1 MIRISQQ
8 MLFTNYISNM
18 NLSLGK
24 FMDLNIQ
31 ASSQKRINKPSDDP
45 AGMYRVL
52 NHRDVLRSIDN
63 YKTNIGTAKGWLKQ
77 ADETML
83 EMNTIITR
91 LKTLAEQGAT
101 GHLSADNR
109 EQISYEVREMYGQL
123 ISLANQRFEGKSIF
137 AGHKTEGSAFEA
149 AMWMRGNDHVDLSGV
164 NFKVEGD
171 SARTAIIQFT
181 EPGTNVV
188 ADPDPADPAVGFAF
202 RYSLDGGKT
211 FQDGV
216 VNQVANAYAPG
227 VDGLVLDMGSV
238 RVTLDATTPP
248 TVTGVDP
255 ANTNDTSGSWMWVY
269 PTARYMG
276 DDNDAPVT
284 VDKFGA
290 TPPWSPAPL
299 TASASGV
306 FNKNTL
312 VRVDDYDGVNTLTYS
327 YSLDGGSTWKENNTA
342 PAQPADTTA
351 LITVPGGTLTV
362 GFPNDVATDML
373 PPPPPPLYPAFKPQ
387 FSIRPR
393 TADIAM
399 EISPNESI
407 VVNGVGKDIFGGIY
421 KDPNDANPSL
431 VFADDRNKNLFDTVG
446 RLLASLETNNQSG
459 CQEAL
464 ENLRTASKH
473 ILNQVAS
480 YAGRENRLVVADNV
494 LTNLEFNE
502 EERLSQVEDVD
513 VTELM
518 TKLAQQQIGYEAVL
532 KSSSS
537 IMRLSLMNFI

>member
-63 YKTNIGTAKGWLKQ
+63 YKSNIGTAKGWLKQ

-83 EMNTIITR
+83 QMNTIITR

-149 AMWMRGNDHVDLSGV
+149 AMWMKGNDHVDLSGV

-255 ANTNDTSGSWMWVY
+255 ANTNDTSGSWMWIY

-284 VDKFGA
+284 VDKFGVPA
-290 TPPWSPAPL
+290 TMNA
-299 TASASGV
+299 TASGV
-306 FNKNTL
+306 FDRNVL
-312 VRVDDYDGVNTLTYS
+312 ARIDSYDAVGGTVGYS
-327 YSLDGGSTWKENNTA
+327 YSLDGGSTWKQNNTA
-342 PAQPADTTA
+342 PSVPGVDTSV
-351 LITVPGGTLTV
+351 LLTVPGGTLTLSTA
-362 GFPNDVATDML
+362 PATVDTVI
-373 PPPPPPLYPAFKPQ
+373 AAGQQ